1 MKTYVVTP
9 HLNCL
14 IEPVQMRGSQHIVL
28 MRNKNDP
35 SSIIK
40 YSLLSRAL
48 FIYGNSESKA
58 DKILFCLR
66 SKVQI
71 ISYLNEKKRYSS
83 LI

>member
-1 MKTYVVTP
+1 
-9 HLNCL
+9 
-14 IEPVQMRGSQHIVL
+14 MRGSQHIVL

-71 ISYLNEKKRYSS
+71 ISYLNEKKK
-83 LI
+83 IFFFNIKNKIFITIFIEIN